1 METGL
6 PTSTDTVLRAKH
18 RITEWIADLRVAGGL
33 IGPGTRQEL
42 LDQLASA
49 RPVRGRDG
57 ALELV
62 LPALSSLGVGIF
74 QRSFRL
80 ETTVVRVVPY
90 GAA

>member
-1 METGL
+1 METAAHSPL
-6 PTSTDTVLRAKH
+6 DALRRAKSH
-18 RITEWIADLRVAGGL
+18 ITDWIHDLKVAGGH
-33 IGPGTRQEL
+33 IGPTTRQEL

-49 RPVRGRDG
+49 RPVRGSDG

-74 QRSFRL
+74 QRSFRV
-80 ETTVVRVVPY
+80 EAVVVRVVPY